1 MCVKLAHKTIKRK
14 ELTQVKT
21 SDDKTERVV
30 SRISVKLKREFE
42 ECLSKNDEKQSEVIR
57 KCVINYIRN
66 TKRS

>member
-1 MCVKLAHKTIKRK
+1 
-14 ELTQVKT
+14 VKT